1 MEPFFV
7 YREPFEKVCHCY
19 TQPEPPAVIRQLSE
33 LDGREGFVIAP
44 FSCSTDCPACLL
56 DGQGGGL
63 RHLPLDNSNGFEAI
77 PDWQPDDLTAEP
89 ADCTGR
95 IIMPTSSASTA
106 SWKPEHTASSCWRGR
121 P

>member
-63 RHLPLDNSNGFEAI
+63 RHRTTSRQSRPSV
-77 PDWQPDDLTAEP
+77 P
-89 ADCTGR
+89 GR

-121 P
+121 PWSTKPER